1 MDRSV
6 QEIYGNRLRVRI
18 CGICQVEARLLLINH
33 SGLTDG
39 SFWAPPGG
47 GMEFGHSAQEN
58 LIREFKEET
67 GLEVEVGRLLFVT
80 EFVRQPLHA
89 VELFFSVTAQGGT
102 LKVGS
107 DPEMGSAQQL
117 IQQTRFMTFQE
128 IDALPLTAK
137 HGAFGLAEGSGKIG
151 ELNGY
156 FRI

>member
-1 MDRSV
+1 
-6 QEIYGNRLRVRI
+6 
-18 CGICQVEARLLLINH
+18 
-33 SGLTDG
+33 
-39 SFWAPPGG
+39 
-47 GMEFGHSAQEN
+47 MEFGHSAQEN